1 MLDNVGGLA
10 FIRARPGK
18 IRFCLTE
25 HSTSPFFK
33 LINNV
38 QKSTKIGA
46 SRPPSQSIEI
56 QYYTKAF
63 AEMQLSNRLVAT
75 KQMPRCN

>member
-1 MLDNVGGLA
+1 MVAHGYQGSSA
-10 FIRARPGK
+10 G
-18 IRFCLTE
+18 IRFYLTG

-38 QKSTKIGA
+38 RNSNKIGA
-46 SRPPSQSIEI
+46 SRPPSQSIGI

-63 AEMQLSNRLVAT
+63 AEMQLSDRRDAT
-75 KQMPRCN
+75 RQMLSCNSPIA